1 LCKKTII
8 EVKPLGKGILDKG
21 ILDKGHKGGLLDK
34 GGKGEHGV
42 PLSPHGLYKREVDES
57 EPEQNGLIF

>member
-8 EVKPLGKGILDKG
+8 EVKPLGKG